1 LHKSEWEVRQEE
13 EEEEEEKH
21 ADVGAWVV

>member
-13 EEEEEEKH
+13 EEEEEKKY